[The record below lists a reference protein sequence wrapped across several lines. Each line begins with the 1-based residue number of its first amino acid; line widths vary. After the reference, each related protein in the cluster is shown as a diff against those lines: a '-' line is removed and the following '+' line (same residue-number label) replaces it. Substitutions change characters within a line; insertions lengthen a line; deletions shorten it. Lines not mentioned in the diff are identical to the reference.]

1 MFKVTPAWKA
11 AFPNAHLP
19 WVLVPGCAGV
29 LVMRDA
35 QPASLESL
43 TRRKQEIEAQLR
55 KDFADK
61 LFTNDILE
69 IYTQYYKRFKKTYHV
84 KLQVESIALK
94 GKPIP
99 GGPGLVQAMFMAEV
113 KNLLL
118 TAGHDLDTLQLPV
131 TLDVAQG
138 SESYTL
144 LCGETRQLKAGDMFM
159 ADSQGVISSI
169 IYGPDQRTMIQP
181 ATRSVMYTVY
191 APQGIPRQAVTDHLN
206 DIASFVQ
213 IAAPHSRIDLLQVFP

>member
-11 AFPNAHLP
+11 AFPNA
-19 WVLVPGCAGV
+19 CAGV

-84 KLQVESIALK
+84 KLQLESIALK

-118 TAGHDLDTLQLPV
+118 TAGHALDTLQFPV

-138 SESYTL
+138 GESYTL
-144 LCGETRQLKAGDMFM
+144 LCGETRQLKTSDMFM
-159 ADSQGVISSI
+159 ADSQGIISSI

-213 IAAPHSRIDLLQVFP
+213 IAAPHSHIDLVQVFP

>member
-11 AFPNAHLP
+11 AFPNA
-19 WVLVPGCAGV
+19 CAGV

-55 KDFADK
+55 EQYQSSTSSPNTA
-61 LFTNDILE
+61 NPILE
-69 IYTQYYKRFKKTYHV
+69 AYAVYYKRFKKTYRV

-131 TLDVAQG
+131 TLDVAQS
-138 SESYTL
+138 SESYPL

-159 ADSQGVISSI
+159 ADSQGIISSI

-213 IAAPHSRIDLLQVFP
+213 IAAPHSHIDLLQVFP